1 MTDLPVTEEQ
11 MTCIIC
17 PWAAQWKY
25 VLNMTGWKKE
35 SYLSGTTA
43 VPGEQYAFKEVRHPT
58 RTLTTTVAVK
68 NGEAPLVPVKTSA
81 EIPKQLLF
89 SAMEILRRIVVD
101 APVSCGQIIIKD
113 LLGTSVA
120 VTACADVEKI
130 KSSYRVEEL
139 Q

>member
-1 MTDLPVTEEQ
+1 MTDLSVTEEQ

-17 PWAAQWKY
+17 PMGCSMEVRIEHDGLEKR
-25 VLNMTGWKKE
+25 VLSVRDNGC
-35 SYLSGTTA
+35 
-43 VPGEQYAFKEVRHPT
+43 PRGEQYAFKEVRHPT

-120 VTACADVEKI
+120 VTACADVEK
-130 KSSYRVEEL
+130 K
-139 Q
+139 

>member
-1 MTDLPVTEEQ
+1 MTDLSVTEEQ

-17 PWAAQWKY
+17 PMGCSMEVRIEHDGLGKR
-25 VLNMTGWKKE
+25 VLSVRDNGC
-35 SYLSGTTA
+35 
-43 VPGEQYAFKEVRHPT
+43 PRGEQYAFKEVRHPT

-120 VTACADVEKI
+120 VTACADVEK
-130 KSSYRVEEL
+130 K
-139 Q
+139 

>member
-17 PWAAQWKY
+17 PMGCSMEVRIEHDGLEKR
-25 VLNMTGWKKE
+25 VLSVRDNGC
-35 SYLSGTTA
+35 
-43 VPGEQYAFKEVRHPT
+43 PRGEQYAFKEVRYPT

-81 EIPKQLLF
+81 EIPKHLLF
-89 SAMEILRRIVVD
+89 SAMEILRRIVID

-120 VTACADVEKI
+120 VTACADVEK
-130 KSSYRVEEL
+130 K
-139 Q
+139 

>member
-17 PWAAQWKY
+17 PMGCSMEVRIEHDGLEKR
-25 VLNMTGWKKE
+25 VLSVRDNGC
-35 SYLSGTTA
+35 
-43 VPGEQYAFKEVRHPT
+43 PRGEQYAFKEVRHPT

-120 VTACADVEKI
+120 VTACADVEK
-130 KSSYRVEEL
+130 K
-139 Q
+139 

>member
-17 PWAAQWKY
+17 PMGCSMEVRIEHDGLEKR
-25 VLNMTGWKKE
+25 VLSVRDNGC
-35 SYLSGTTA
+35 
-43 VPGEQYAFKEVRHPT
+43 PRGEQYAFKEVRHPT

-68 NGEAPLVPVKTSA
+68 NGEAPLVPVKTTA

-120 VTACADVEKI
+120 VTACADVEK
-130 KSSYRVEEL
+130 K
-139 Q
+139 

>member
-17 PWAAQWKY
+17 PMGCSMEVRIEHDGLEKR
-25 VLNMTGWKKE
+25 VLSVRDNGC
-35 SYLSGTTA
+35 
-43 VPGEQYAFKEVRHPT
+43 PRGEQYAFKEVRHPT

-89 SAMEILRRIVVD
+89 NAMEILRRIVVD

-120 VTACADVEKI
+120 VTACADVEK
-130 KSSYRVEEL
+130 K
-139 Q
+139 

>member
-17 PWAAQWKY
+17 PMGCSMEVRIEHDGLVKR
-25 VLNMTGWKKE
+25 VLSVRDNGC
-35 SYLSGTTA
+35 
-43 VPGEQYAFKEVRHPT
+43 PRGEQYAFKEVRHPT

-120 VTACADVEKI
+120 VTACADVEK
-130 KSSYRVEEL
+130 K
-139 Q
+139 

>member
-1 MTDLPVTEEQ
+1 MTDLSVTEEQ

-17 PWAAQWKY
+17 PMGCSMEVRIEHDGLEKR
-25 VLNMTGWKKE
+25 VLSVRDNGC
-35 SYLSGTTA
+35 
-43 VPGEQYAFKEVRHPT
+43 PRGEQYAFKEVRHPT

-68 NGEAPLVPVKTSA
+68 NGEAPLVPVKTTA

-120 VTACADVEKI
+120 VTACADVEK
-130 KSSYRVEEL
+130 K
-139 Q
+139 

>member
-1 MTDLPVTEEQ
+1 

-17 PWAAQWKY
+17 PMGCSMEVRIEHDGLEKR
-25 VLNMTGWKKE
+25 VLSVRDNGC
-35 SYLSGTTA
+35 
-43 VPGEQYAFKEVRHPT
+43 PRGEQYAFKEVRHPT

-120 VTACADVEKI
+120 VTACADVEK
-130 KSSYRVEEL
+130 K
-139 Q
+139 

>member
-17 PWAAQWKY
+17 PMGCSMEVRIEHDGLEKR
-25 VLNMTGWKKE
+25 VLSVRDNGC
-35 SYLSGTTA
+35 
-43 VPGEQYAFKEVRHPT
+43 PRGEQYAFKEVRHPT

-89 SAMEILRRIVVD
+89 SAMEILRRIVID

-120 VTACADVEKI
+120 VTACADVEK
-130 KSSYRVEEL
+130 K
-139 Q
+139 

>member
-17 PWAAQWKY
+17 PMGCSMEVRIEHDGLEKR
-25 VLNMTGWKKE
+25 VLSVRDNGC
-35 SYLSGTTA
+35 
-43 VPGEQYAFKEVRHPT
+43 PRGEQYAFKEVRHPT

-81 EIPKQLLF
+81 EIPKQFLF

-120 VTACADVEKI
+120 VTACADVEK
-130 KSSYRVEEL
+130 K
-139 Q
+139 

>member
-17 PWAAQWKY
+17 PMGCSMEVRIEHDGLEKR
-25 VLNMTGWKKE
+25 VLSVRDNGC
-35 SYLSGTTA
+35 
-43 VPGEQYAFKEVRHPT
+43 PRGEQYAFKEVRHPT

-120 VTACADVEKI
+120 VTACVDVEK
-130 KSSYRVEEL
+130 K
-139 Q
+139 